1 MVLRF
6 DTTSGAVIAETEA
19 KSVAATAP
27 KDLVKSIFED
37 VFEPFELN
45 SEMIE
50 TLVWMVEKTIDDEE
64 LDGFFLGGKRT
75 CLCIF
80 SRTTTRKEEVVD
92 HHQWL

>member
-37 VFEPFELN
+37 VFEPL
-45 SEMIE
+45 
-50 TLVWMVEKTIDDEE
+50 
-64 LDGFFLGGKRT
+64 
-75 CLCIF
+75 
-80 SRTTTRKEEVVD
+80 
-92 HHQWL
+92 